1 MNIDMKEIIM
11 RNAHNMSI
19 DDMVRILGVDKEDVQ
34 EVLNENMKDVTLDQR
49 VGYVQ
54 EKLDSIES
62 LLKDIL
68 EAKKEESCITIDKH
82 DLDNV
87 INRVRE
93 SGNKRADYLEYKET
107 EVYPINVKHDVDY
120 MSMNFYQ
127 RLRNLG
133 YENNIFKDYMISK
146 YIGMNLSYISCLKNK
161 VSENSTY
168 IPSSNALLKIS
179 KAFNVSIDFLLGKT
193 NEH

>member
-11 RNAHNMSI
+11 RNARNMSI

-68 EAKKEESCITIDKH
+68 ETKKEESCITIDKH
-82 DLDNV
+82 DIDNV

-107 EVYPINVKHDVDY
+107 EVSPINVKHDVDY
-120 MSMNFYQ
+120 MRMNFYQ

-133 YENNIFKDYMISK
+133 YENGILTECNFGPYV
-146 YIGMNLSYISCLKNK
+146 GMGHGFLNDVKQKIRK
-161 VSENSTY
+161 NSTY
-168 IPSSNALLKIS
+168 IPSSTALLKIS